1 MDKTIGKWLS
11 LLLLMFCAGNAA
23 FAQKLTAEDFSI
35 KAGESKYIT
44 IVYEGTEAMHGF
56 QTDIT
61 LSEGL
66 SCDDYPMGIALSFLN
81 NSNKLGTNVYRVAGY
96 NEEGGTASNGDGII
110 ALTVKASDDFTGG
123 TIKLTHTEISFEGD
137 NAVNPEDL
145 TINVTVEKEPVVE
158 GDKYA
163 LFTGDIE
170 PGDYII
176 YYDGKAM
183 NSTIATNRLQY
194 EEVTPVDNAIVNP
207 SADIV
212 WTIAKDGD
220 NYTIYNAAN
229 KGYAASNGTKNQAA
243 FATEVSDNARW
254 TVSGTETY
262 EFVNVANSAAG
273 VNANLRN
280 NGTYGFACYS
290 TGTGGALT
298 LYKKVEAGEVVKP
311 VLTES
316 QNFDSPLTI
325 EITAEDGADI
335 YYTTDGSTPTESSTK
350 YTEPFL
356 VVETTTV
363 NAIAVKGGVTSEVA
377 TATYT
382 RVNPILISEAQAL
395 DAGSEAYIVGA
406 CVASAANGAVLYDG
420 SDYIYY
426 YNNANDLEVGKYY
439 SVNGILSSYGG
450 ANQFTAA
457 ADVKEHAPADL
468 AIPTDVTELTATD
481 LDAAVEAK
489 VVDPRQLA
497 SITGTLAISG
507 NYVNLTVDGTE
518 TSMGSIVKPKEDI
531 SAFDGKKVV
540 VTGYEMYVNNK
551 YVYFVATN
559 IEEAPLVEEGIY
571 YLYDENSKKFM
582 SRGATWGTR
591 AVVDNYGLAIEL
603 VLADGAYKLKTVDGQ
618 AFYGDNGDMYTDC
631 TGDRERSYTVAAE
644 GEGYTFT
651 NTANAKP
658 VFVTEEGFINN
669 GDGTATVWK
678 LLSQEERDEIVLAR
692 ENAEVMAALEKA
704 GIAADTPESKISF
717 AEPTSLTFKTGSAWT
732 FAPESA
738 RGARVAT
745 NDFGSEVFQGSGT
758 FTQKV
763 EGLEA
768 GLYKVTIQAYYRDGA
783 NEAVAANYDK
793 GYNLSLAYLD
803 ANGTNIQVL
812 SWGKDRAADNNPNG
826 MSEGAAL
833 FSQGKY
839 INEGMAY
846 VGEDGVLDLTLY
858 QPNFIGSGWFMAN
871 EVTYAK
877 VTVEETNAFA
887 VFVDEELE
895 GGTITAEPA
904 EAEEGA
910 TITLTVTPEG
920 DNKVEDVVAYYMVL
934 STNPDTGELDAE
946 MQDIDVT
953 AAEDG
958 TYTFVM
964 PAADAYVTA
973 TFRTKNEPG
982 EYKDTPLTQDMFKG
996 WDGFDDYA
1004 KVNNERPYWDADP
1017 VPGNFTAGK
1026 TVYGSG
1032 NVTNSDYADIT
1043 GAQTMRINA
1052 TQGMQFR
1059 VLINRQADNSL
1070 VELNPVVGEEG
1081 YVDVDLSEYEY
1092 VHVNAIKTGWG
1103 SSEGTIESIIL
1114 NPSEE
1119 EEPIEG
1125 ENWTFDEN
1133 PDDVITVTTQGYQ
1146 RNIPEGSDQITGL
1159 QPVTGWTPGEQDQS
1173 DPGFSAGIFKYGSE
1187 NLLNNKVA
1195 APAAAPEGSESPSAL
1210 GLSAVWGGIAQ
1221 YTQPIT
1227 LQPGSYKYVYVLYNG
1242 ANTGAVTKNLF
1253 GFIAEDGTEYL
1264 SDKTTFPVGEWNG
1277 GEVTFTLEEET
1288 TGNLSVGFIGGGGSG
1303 NAPHLF
1309 VDFIDLEKI
1318 DEADVAKD
1326 ELEKAIEAAQAK
1338 EYVIGDE
1345 LFQYP
1350 QSEIDPLDEA
1360 IAAAQAVYDNE
1371 DATVDEVNAATET
1384 LNNFI
1389 ETFDPAYNEPE
1400 DGTPYIMTL
1409 TTSDGQFPLAIDG
1422 TANKIVEEGEETYI
1436 YFDKQEDGTWGMKT
1450 EDGDYIA
1457 YEGSNKWT
1465 MSTST
1470 EPYGWTIEALKDGG
1484 VSVSGTNGL
1493 YGTNTSDGN
1502 AAGSAIYGDKT
1513 TANGNYIWNI
1523 KPAEQEPE
1531 GTLYNGTLTQTLA
1544 MPDGTVMGEEVDID
1558 YDVFISAPDPNN
1570 GVQIQ
1575 FVDGFT
1581 FPVMGTVVPDLIVD
1595 AQMTTNEDGSISY
1608 SSEPFTVSVPR
1619 GMMTVTFNATLTG
1632 TQENEKVNPVITLTL
1647 SQGPTTNT
1655 VVFGPREEGVFA
1667 VNIDEAI
1674 ENGTVESDKAT
1685 AKEGETVTLTVT
1697 PDEGFEL
1704 DVLSVTYPETT
1715 MEADG
1720 TESTE
1725 MKEIEVTETADG
1737 YTFTM
1742 PAADAL
1748 VSAIFKATEPGLPDY
1763 VFVATEWQAGDPARI
1778 SADNVTVDETANTI
1792 TVNKDGNQNVNLQFK
1807 GIDYNVPA
1815 ENKYFVVQ
1823 ATGCTPDGAQLWW
1836 MNNDWIGTITPE
1848 VYTVG
1853 DEILYAWPLE
1863 VLKKNGG
1870 SGEPI
1875 TLASD
1880 TDDALFNYNSQWSTC
1895 FGLTL
1900 ADPNTPAVITNIGF
1914 TSQLPEIAV
1923 GINRISIDG
1932 ADFAATIDNALRN
1945 GKVFDI
1951 SGRKVNSVVK
1961 GGIYIV
1967 DGVKMVV
1974 RK

>member
-66 SCDDYPMGIALSFLN
+66 SCDDYPIGIAEGFLC
-81 NSNKLGTNVYRVAGY
+81 NSNDQGTNGYRVAGY

-145 TINVTVEKEPVVE
+145 TVNVTVEKEPVVE

-183 NSTIATNRLQY
+183 NTTIATNRLQY

-316 QNFDSPLTI
+316 QTFAGSLTV
-325 EITAEDGADI
+325 EITAEEGADI
-335 YYTTDGSTPTESSTK
+335 YYTTDGTEPVFDATGVSGTK
-350 YTEPFL
+350 YTEPFD
-356 VVETTTV
+356 VTETTTV
-363 NAIAVKGGVTSEVA
+363 KAIAVLNGVSSEVA

-382 RVNPILISEAQAL
+382 IATPITIAEAQAL
-395 DAGSEAYIVGA
+395 EAGSEAFIQGV

-420 SDYIYY
+420 TDYIYY
-426 YNNANDLEVGKYY
+426 YNNANEMEVGKSYTLE
-439 SVNGILSSYGG
+439 GKLSKYGG
-450 ANQFTAA
+450 ANQFVAA
-457 ADVKEHAPADL
+457 ATVKEITDL
-468 AIPTDVTELTATD
+468 NLAVPTDVTELSATD

-518 TSMGSIVKPKEDI
+518 TSMGSIVKPKEDV

-559 IEEAPLVEEGIY
+559 IEE
-571 YLYDENSKKFM
+571 
-582 SRGATWGTR
+582 
-591 AVVDNYGLAIEL
+591 
-603 VLADGAYKLKTVDGQ
+603 
-618 AFYGDNGDMYTDC
+618 
-631 TGDRERSYTVAAE
+631 
-644 GEGYTFT
+644 
-651 NTANAKP
+651 
-658 VFVTEEGFINN
+658 
-669 GDGTATVWK
+669 
-678 LLSQEERDEIVLAR
+678 
-692 ENAEVMAALEKA
+692 
-704 GIAADTPESKISF
+704 
-717 AEPTSLTFKTGSAWT
+717 
-732 FAPESA
+732 
-738 RGARVAT
+738 
-745 NDFGSEVFQGSGT
+745 
-758 FTQKV
+758 
-763 EGLEA
+763 
-768 GLYKVTIQAYYRDGA
+768 
-783 NEAVAANYDK
+783 
-793 GYNLSLAYLD
+793 
-803 ANGTNIQVL
+803 
-812 SWGKDRAADNNPNG
+812 
-826 MSEGAAL
+826 
-833 FSQGKY
+833 
-839 INEGMAY
+839 
-846 VGEDGVLDLTLY
+846 
-858 QPNFIGSGWFMAN
+858 
-871 EVTYAK
+871 
-877 VTVEETNAFA
+877 TNAFA

-895 GGTITAEPA
+895 GGTITAEPT

-920 DNKVEDVVAYYMVL
+920 ENKVEEVLAYYMVV
-934 STNPDTGELDAE
+934 STNPETGDAE
-946 MQDIDVT
+946 TESKDIEVT

-1017 VPGNFTAGK
+1017 VPGDFGAGK

-1043 GAQTMRINA
+1043 GTQTMRING
-1052 TQGMQFR
+1052 TPGMQFR
-1059 VLINRQADNSL
+1059 VMFNRQEDTSIWT
-1070 VELNPVVGEEG
+1070 ELQPTIGEEG

-1092 VHVNAIKTGWG
+1092 VHLNAIKTGWG
-1103 SSEGTIESIIL
+1103 SAAGTVESIIL

-1119 EEPIEG
+1119 DEPIEG

-1133 PDDVITVTTQGYQ
+1133 PEDVITVTTQGYQ

-1159 QPVTGWTPGEQDQS
+1159 QPVTGWTPGTQTES
-1173 DPGFSAGIFKYGSE
+1173 DPGFTAGIFAYGSE

-1210 GLSAVWGGIAQ
+1210 GLSAVWGGVAQ

-1227 LQPGSYKYVYVLYNG
+1227 LQPGNYKFVYVLYNG

-1264 SDKTTFPVGEWNG
+1264 SDKTTFPVGEWDG

-1288 TGNLSVGFIGGGGSG
+1288 TGNLSVGFIGSGGSG

-1309 VDFIDLEKI
+1309 VDFIDIEKI

-1400 DGTPYIMTL
+1400 EGTPYIMTL

-1422 TANKIVEEGEETYI
+1422 TANKIVEEDEETYI

-1484 VSVSGTNGL
+1484 VSITGQNGL

-1523 KPAEQEPE
+1523 EPAEQEPE
-1531 GTLYNGTLTQTLA
+1531 GTLYNGTLTQTLTVV
-1544 MPDGTVMGEEVDID
+1544 DGTVMGEDVDND
-1558 YDVFISAPDPNN
+1558 YDVFITAPDPNN
-1570 GVQIQ
+1570 GVKIQ

-1581 FPVMGTVVPDLIVD
+1581 FPAMGIVVPDLIVD

-1619 GMMTVTFNATLTG
+1619 GMITVTFNATLTG
-1632 TQENEKVNPVITLTL
+1632 TQENEKATPVITLTL

-1655 VVFGPREEGVFA
+1655 VVFGPREEGVFL
-1667 VNIDEAI
+1667 VKVEEDI
-1674 ENGTVESDKAT
+1674 ENGTVTPDVET
-1685 AKEGETVTLTVT
+1685 AKEGDTVNITVT
-1697 PDEGFEL
+1697 PNEG
-1704 DVLSVTYPETT
+1704 Y
-1715 MEADG
+1715 
-1720 TESTE
+1720 
-1725 MKEIEVTETADG
+1725 EIEYVNAYYEANITEGDGFVYFETVAVRVTQTEDGG

-1742 PAADAL
+1742 PAAD
-1748 VSAIFKATEPGLPDY
+1748 VTVNATFTEVQGLPDY
-1763 VFVATEWQAGDPARI
+1763 VFVASEWQAGDPGRI
-1778 SADNVTVDETANTI
+1778 SPENVTVDEAANTI
-1792 TVNKDGNQNVNLQFK
+1792 TVDKTGNQNVNLQFK

-1823 ATGCTPDGAQLWW
+1823 GTGMTPDGAQLWW
-1836 MNNDWIGTITPE
+1836 MNNDWIGTIQPE

-1853 DEILYAWPLE
+1853 DETLYAWPLE
-1863 VLKKNGG
+1863 GLKTNGG

-1880 TDDALFNYNSQWSTC
+1880 TEDAKFWNAGGWSTC

-1900 ADPNTPAVITNIGF
+1900 ADPATPAVITNVGF
-1914 TSQLPEIAV
+1914 LTEIPAEAT
-1923 GINRISIDG
+1923 GINRINIDG

>member
-35 KAGESKYIT
+35 KAGESKNIT

-81 NSNKLGTNVYRVAGY
+81 NSNKLGTNGYRVAGY

-350 YTEPFL
+350 YTEPFR
-356 VVETTTV
+356 VVWTTTV

-468 AIPTDVTELTATD
+468 VIPTDVTELTATD

-489 VVDPRQLA
+489 KVDPRQLA
-497 SITGTLAISG
+497 SLTGTLTISG
-507 NYVNLTVDGTE
+507 NYLNITVDGTE
-518 TSMGSIVKPKEDI
+518 TSMGSIVKPFEDY
-531 SAFDGKKVV
+531 SALDGKNVT

-559 IEEAPLVEEGIY
+559 IEEAPGEVI
-571 YLYDENSKKFM
+571 S
-582 SRGATWGTR
+582 
-591 AVVDNYGLAIEL
+591 
-603 VLADGAYKLKTVDGQ
+603 GQ
-618 AFYGDNGDMYTDC
+618 
-631 TGDRERSYTVAAE
+631 
-644 GEGYTFT
+644 
-651 NTANAKP
+651 
-658 VFVTEEGFINN
+658 
-669 GDGTATVWK
+669 
-678 LLSQEERDEIVLAR
+678 
-692 ENAEVMAALEKA
+692 
-704 GIAADTPESKISF
+704 
-717 AEPTSLTFKTGSAWT
+717 
-732 FAPESA
+732 
-738 RGARVAT
+738 
-745 NDFGSEVFQGSGT
+745 
-758 FTQKV
+758 
-763 EGLEA
+763 
-768 GLYKVTIQAYYRDGA
+768 
-783 NEAVAANYDK
+783 
-793 GYNLSLAYLD
+793 
-803 ANGTNIQVL
+803 
-812 SWGKDRAADNNPNG
+812 
-826 MSEGAAL
+826 
-833 FSQGKY
+833 
-839 INEGMAY
+839 
-846 VGEDGVLDLTLY
+846 
-858 QPNFIGSGWFMAN
+858 
-871 EVTYAK
+871 
-877 VTVEETNAFA
+877 
-887 VFVDEELE
+887 
-895 GGTITAEPA
+895 
-904 EAEEGA
+904 
-910 TITLTVTPEG
+910 
-920 DNKVEDVVAYYMVL
+920 
-934 STNPDTGELDAE
+934 
-946 MQDIDVT
+946 
-953 AAEDG
+953 
-958 TYTFVM
+958 
-964 PAADAYVTA
+964 
-973 TFRTKNEPG
+973 
-982 EYKDTPLTQDMFKG
+982 
-996 WDGFDDYA
+996 
-1004 KVNNERPYWDADP
+1004 
-1017 VPGNFTAGK
+1017 
-1026 TVYGSG
+1026 
-1032 NVTNSDYADIT
+1032 
-1043 GAQTMRINA
+1043 
-1052 TQGMQFR
+1052 
-1059 VLINRQADNSL
+1059 
-1070 VELNPVVGEEG
+1070 
-1081 YVDVDLSEYEY
+1081 
-1092 VHVNAIKTGWG
+1092 
-1103 SSEGTIESIIL
+1103 
-1114 NPSEE
+1114 
-1119 EEPIEG
+1119 
-1125 ENWTFDEN
+1125 NWTFDEN

-1195 APAAAPEGSESPSAL
+1195 APSAAPEGSESPSAL

-1264 SDKTTFPVGEWNG
+1264 SDKTTFPVGEWDG
-1277 GEVTFTLEEET
+1277 GEVSFTLEEET
-1288 TGNLSVGFIGGGGSG
+1288 TGKLSVGFIGGGGSG

-1523 KPAEQEPE
+1523 EPAEQEPE

-1544 MPDGTVMGEEVDID
+1544 MPNGTVMGEEVDID

-1647 SQGPTTNT
+1647 SQGTTTNT

-1725 MKEIEVTETADG
+1725 MKEVEVTETADG

-1742 PAADAL
+1742 PAADAF

-1923 GINRISIDG
+1923 GINRIGIDG

-1951 SGRKVNSVVK
+1951 SGRKINSVVK

>member
-66 SCDDYPMGIALSFLN
+66 SCDDYPIGIAEGFLC
-81 NSNKLGTNVYRVAGY
+81 NSNDQGTNGYRVAGY

-145 TINVTVEKEPVVE
+145 TINVTLDEASSDEA
-158 GDKYA
+158 KYA
-163 LFTGDIE
+163 LYSGEIV

-176 YYDGKAM
+176 FYGGKAM
-183 NSTIATNRLQY
+183 NNTIATNRLQY
-194 EEVTPVDNAIVNP
+194 EEVTPVDNVIVNP

-212 WTIAKDGD
+212 WTIAADGD
-220 NYTIYNAAN
+220 YYTIYNAAAES
-229 KGYAASNGTKNQAA
+229 YAASNGTKNQAA
-243 FATEVSDNARW
+243 LATTVDDNARW
-254 TVSGTETY
+254 AVSGSATY
-262 EFVNVANSAAG
+262 EFVNVFNSTNS

-280 NGTYGFACYS
+280 NGTYGFACYG
-290 TGTGGALT
+290 TGTGGALY
-298 LYKKVEAGEVVKP
+298 LFKKVDEGEVVKP

-350 YTEPFL
+350 YTEPFD
-356 VVETTTV
+356 VRETTTV

-382 RVNPILISEAQAL
+382 RVKPILISEAQAL
-395 DAGSEAYIVGA
+395 DAGSEAYIVGG

-468 AIPTDVTELTATD
+468 IIPTDVTELTATD

-489 VVDPRQLA
+489 KVDPRQLA
-497 SITGTLAISG
+497 SLTGTLTISG
-507 NYVNLTVDGTE
+507 NYLNITVDGTE
-518 TSMGSIVKPKEDI
+518 TSMGSIVKPFEDY
-531 SAFDGKKVV
+531 SALDGKNVT

-559 IEEAPLVEEGIY
+559 I
-571 YLYDENSKKFM
+571 
-582 SRGATWGTR
+582 
-591 AVVDNYGLAIEL
+591 
-603 VLADGAYKLKTVDGQ
+603 
-618 AFYGDNGDMYTDC
+618 
-631 TGDRERSYTVAAE
+631 
-644 GEGYTFT
+644 
-651 NTANAKP
+651 
-658 VFVTEEGFINN
+658 
-669 GDGTATVWK
+669 
-678 LLSQEERDEIVLAR
+678 
-692 ENAEVMAALEKA
+692 
-704 GIAADTPESKISF
+704 
-717 AEPTSLTFKTGSAWT
+717 
-732 FAPESA
+732 
-738 RGARVAT
+738 
-745 NDFGSEVFQGSGT
+745 
-758 FTQKV
+758 
-763 EGLEA
+763 
-768 GLYKVTIQAYYRDGA
+768 
-783 NEAVAANYDK
+783 
-793 GYNLSLAYLD
+793 
-803 ANGTNIQVL
+803 
-812 SWGKDRAADNNPNG
+812 
-826 MSEGAAL
+826 
-833 FSQGKY
+833 
-839 INEGMAY
+839 
-846 VGEDGVLDLTLY
+846 
-858 QPNFIGSGWFMAN
+858 
-871 EVTYAK
+871 
-877 VTVEETNAFA
+877 EETNAFA

-895 GGTITAEPA
+895 GGTITAEPT

-920 DNKVEDVVAYYMVL
+920 ENKVEEVLAYYMVV
-934 STNPDTGELDAE
+934 STNPDTGDAE
-946 MQDIDVT
+946 TESKDIEVT

-1004 KVNNERPYWDADP
+1004 KVNNERPYWDAEP
-1017 VPGNFTAGK
+1017 IPGNFTAGK

-1043 GAQTMRINA
+1043 GAQTLRITA
-1052 TQGMQFR
+1052 APGMQFR
-1059 VLINRQADNSL
+1059 VLMNRQADNSL

-1092 VHVNAIKTGWG
+1092 VHLNAIKTGWG

-1264 SDKTTFPVGEWNG
+1264 SDKTTFPVGEWDG
-1277 GEVTFTLEEET
+1277 GEVSFTLEEET
-1288 TGNLSVGFIGGGGSG
+1288 TGKLSVGFIGGGGSG

-1422 TANKIVEEGEETYI
+1422 TANKIVEKGEETYI

-1523 KPAEQEPE
+1523 EPAEQEPE

-1544 MPDGTVMGEEVDID
+1544 TPDGTVMGEEVDID
-1558 YDVFISAPDPNN
+1558 YDVFITAPDPNN
-1570 GVQIQ
+1570 GVKIQ

-1619 GMMTVTFNATLTG
+1619 GMMTVTFKATLTG
-1632 TQENEKVNPVITLTL
+1632 TQENEKATPVITLTL
-1647 SQGPTTNT
+1647 SQGTTNT

-1674 ENGTVESDKAT
+1674 ENGTVESDKET

-1697 PDEGFEL
+1697 PDEGYEL

-1715 MEADG
+1715 TEADG

-1725 MKEIEVTETADG
+1725 MKEVEVTETADG

-1742 PAADAL
+1742 PAADAF
-1748 VSAIFKATEPGLPDY
+1748 VSATFKATEPGLPDY

-1836 MNNDWIGTITPE
+1836 MNNDWIGTIQPE

-1853 DEILYAWPLE
+1853 DETLYAWPLE
-1863 VLKKNGG
+1863 GLKTNGG

-1880 TDDALFNYNSQWSTC
+1880 TDDALFNNNSQWSTC

-1923 GINRISIDG
+1923 GINRINIDG
-1932 ADFAATIDNALRN
+1932 ANFAATIDNALRN

-1951 SGRKVNSVVK
+1951 SGRKVNAVVK

>member
-35 KAGESKYIT
+35 KAGESKNIT

-66 SCDDYPMGIALSFLN
+66 SCDDYPMGIAEGFLC
-81 NSNKLGTNVYRVAGY
+81 NSNEQGANSYRVAGY
-96 NEEGGTASNGDGII
+96 GEEGGTASNGDAII
-110 ALTVKASDDFTGG
+110 SLTVKAANDFTGG

-137 NAVNPEDL
+137 HAVNPEDL
-145 TINVTVEKEPVVE
+145 TINVTLDEASSDEA
-158 GDKYA
+158 KYA
-163 LFTGDIE
+163 LYSGEIV

-176 YYDGKAM
+176 FYGGKAM
-183 NSTIATNRLQY
+183 NNTITTNRLQY
-194 EEVTPVDNAIVNP
+194 EEVTPVDNVIVNP

-212 WTIAKDGD
+212 WTIAADGD
-220 NYTIYNAAN
+220 YYTIYNAAAES
-229 KGYAASNGTKNQAA
+229 YAASNGTKNQAA
-243 FATEVSDNARW
+243 LATTVDDNARW
-254 TVSGTETY
+254 AVSGSATY
-262 EFVNVANSAAG
+262 EFVNVFNNTNE

-280 NGTYGFACYS
+280 NGTYGFACYG
-290 TGTGGALT
+290 TGTGGALY
-298 LYKKVEAGEVVKP
+298 LFKKVDEGEVVKP

-316 QNFDSPLTI
+316 QKFDSPLTI

-350 YTEPFL
+350 YTEPFD
-356 VVETTTV
+356 VRETTTV

-382 RVNPILISEAQAL
+382 RVKPILISEAQAL
-395 DAGSEAYIVGA
+395 DAGSEAYIVGG

-468 AIPTDVTELTATD
+468 IIPTDVTELTATD

-489 VVDPRQLA
+489 KVDPRQLA
-497 SITGTLAISG
+497 SLTGTLTISG
-507 NYVNLTVDGTE
+507 NYLNITVDGTE
-518 TSMGSIVKPKEDI
+518 TSMGSIVKPFEDY
-531 SAFDGKKVV
+531 SALDGKNVT

-559 IEEAPLVEEGIY
+559 I
-571 YLYDENSKKFM
+571 
-582 SRGATWGTR
+582 
-591 AVVDNYGLAIEL
+591 
-603 VLADGAYKLKTVDGQ
+603 
-618 AFYGDNGDMYTDC
+618 
-631 TGDRERSYTVAAE
+631 
-644 GEGYTFT
+644 
-651 NTANAKP
+651 
-658 VFVTEEGFINN
+658 
-669 GDGTATVWK
+669 
-678 LLSQEERDEIVLAR
+678 
-692 ENAEVMAALEKA
+692 
-704 GIAADTPESKISF
+704 
-717 AEPTSLTFKTGSAWT
+717 
-732 FAPESA
+732 
-738 RGARVAT
+738 
-745 NDFGSEVFQGSGT
+745 
-758 FTQKV
+758 
-763 EGLEA
+763 
-768 GLYKVTIQAYYRDGA
+768 
-783 NEAVAANYDK
+783 
-793 GYNLSLAYLD
+793 
-803 ANGTNIQVL
+803 
-812 SWGKDRAADNNPNG
+812 
-826 MSEGAAL
+826 
-833 FSQGKY
+833 
-839 INEGMAY
+839 
-846 VGEDGVLDLTLY
+846 
-858 QPNFIGSGWFMAN
+858 
-871 EVTYAK
+871 
-877 VTVEETNAFA
+877 EETNAFA

-895 GGTITAEPA
+895 GGTITAEPT

-920 DNKVEDVVAYYMVL
+920 ENKVEEVLAYYMVV
-934 STNPDTGELDAE
+934 STNPDTGDAE
-946 MQDIDVT
+946 TESKDIEVT

-1004 KVNNERPYWDADP
+1004 KVNNERPYWDAEP
-1017 VPGNFTAGK
+1017 IPGNFTAGK

-1043 GAQTMRINA
+1043 GAQTLRITA
-1052 TQGMQFR
+1052 APGMQFR
-1059 VLINRQADNSL
+1059 VLMNRQADNSL

-1264 SDKTTFPVGEWNG
+1264 SDKTTFPVGEWDG
-1277 GEVTFTLEEET
+1277 GEVSFTLEEET
-1288 TGNLSVGFIGGGGSG
+1288 TGKLSVGFIGGGGSG

-1389 ETFDPAYNEPE
+1389 ETFNPAYNEPE

-1422 TANKIVEEGEETYI
+1422 TANKIVEKGEETYI

-1523 KPAEQEPE
+1523 EPAEQEPE

-1544 MPDGTVMGEEVDID
+1544 TPDGTVMGEEVDID
-1558 YDVFISAPDPNN
+1558 YDVFITAPDPNN
-1570 GVQIQ
+1570 GVKIQ

-1632 TQENEKVNPVITLTL
+1632 TQENEKATPVITLTL
-1647 SQGPTTNT
+1647 SQGTTNT

-1674 ENGTVESDKAT
+1674 ENGTVESDKET

-1697 PDEGFEL
+1697 PDEGYEL

-1715 MEADG
+1715 TEADG

-1725 MKEIEVTETADG
+1725 MKEVEVTETADG

-1742 PAADAL
+1742 PAADAF
-1748 VSAIFKATEPGLPDY
+1748 VSATFKATEPGLPDY

-1823 ATGCTPDGAQLWW
+1823 GTGMTPDGAQLWW
-1836 MNNDWIGTITPE
+1836 MNNDWIGTIQPE

-1880 TDDALFNYNSQWSTC
+1880 TDDALFNNNSQWSTC

-1923 GINRISIDG
+1923 GINRINIDG
-1932 ADFAATIDNALRN
+1932 ANFAATIDNALRN

>member
-66 SCDDYPMGIALSFLN
+66 SCDDYPIGIAEGFLC
-81 NSNKLGTNVYRVAGY
+81 NSNDQGTNGYRVAGY

-145 TINVTVEKEPVVE
+145 TVNVTVEKEPVVE

-183 NSTIATNRLQY
+183 NTTIATNRLQY

-316 QNFDSPLTI
+316 QTFAGSLTV
-325 EITAEDGADI
+325 EITAEEGADI
-335 YYTTDGSTPTESSTK
+335 YYTTDGTEPVFDATGVSGTK
-350 YTEPFL
+350 YTEPFD
-356 VVETTTV
+356 VTETTTV
-363 NAIAVKGGVTSEVA
+363 NAIAVLNGVSSEVA

-382 RVNPILISEAQAL
+382 IATPITIAEAQAL
-395 DAGSEAYIVGA
+395 EAGSEAFIQGV

-420 SDYIYY
+420 TDYIYY
-426 YNNANDLEVGKYY
+426 YNNANEMEVGKSYTLE
-439 SVNGILSSYGG
+439 GKLSKYGG
-450 ANQFTAA
+450 ANQFVAA
-457 ADVKEHAPADL
+457 ATVKEIADL
-468 AIPTDVTELTATD
+468 NLTVPTDVTELSATD

-531 SAFDGKKVV
+531 SEFDGKKVV

-559 IEEAPLVEEGIY
+559 IEEAP
-571 YLYDENSKKFM
+571 
-582 SRGATWGTR
+582 
-591 AVVDNYGLAIEL
+591 
-603 VLADGAYKLKTVDGQ
+603 
-618 AFYGDNGDMYTDC
+618 
-631 TGDRERSYTVAAE
+631 
-644 GEGYTFT
+644 GE
-651 NTANAKP
+651 
-658 VFVTEEGFINN
+658 V
-669 GDGTATVWK
+669 
-678 LLSQEERDEIVLAR
+678 
-692 ENAEVMAALEKA
+692 
-704 GIAADTPESKISF
+704 IS
-717 AEPTSLTFKTGSAWT
+717 
-732 FAPESA
+732 
-738 RGARVAT
+738 
-745 NDFGSEVFQGSGT
+745 
-758 FTQKV
+758 
-763 EGLEA
+763 
-768 GLYKVTIQAYYRDGA
+768 
-783 NEAVAANYDK
+783 
-793 GYNLSLAYLD
+793 
-803 ANGTNIQVL
+803 
-812 SWGKDRAADNNPNG
+812 
-826 MSEGAAL
+826 
-833 FSQGKY
+833 
-839 INEGMAY
+839 
-846 VGEDGVLDLTLY
+846 
-858 QPNFIGSGWFMAN
+858 
-871 EVTYAK
+871 
-877 VTVEETNAFA
+877 
-887 VFVDEELE
+887 
-895 GGTITAEPA
+895 
-904 EAEEGA
+904 
-910 TITLTVTPEG
+910 
-920 DNKVEDVVAYYMVL
+920 
-934 STNPDTGELDAE
+934 
-946 MQDIDVT
+946 
-953 AAEDG
+953 
-958 TYTFVM
+958 
-964 PAADAYVTA
+964 
-973 TFRTKNEPG
+973 
-982 EYKDTPLTQDMFKG
+982 
-996 WDGFDDYA
+996 
-1004 KVNNERPYWDADP
+1004 
-1017 VPGNFTAGK
+1017 
-1026 TVYGSG
+1026 
-1032 NVTNSDYADIT
+1032 
-1043 GAQTMRINA
+1043 
-1052 TQGMQFR
+1052 
-1059 VLINRQADNSL
+1059 
-1070 VELNPVVGEEG
+1070 
-1081 YVDVDLSEYEY
+1081 
-1092 VHVNAIKTGWG
+1092 
-1103 SSEGTIESIIL
+1103 
-1114 NPSEE
+1114 
-1119 EEPIEG
+1119 G

-1264 SDKTTFPVGEWNG
+1264 SDKTTFPVGEWDG

-1288 TGNLSVGFIGGGGSG
+1288 TGNLSVGFIGSGGSG

-1309 VDFIDLEKI
+1309 VDFIDIEKI

-1422 TANKIVEEGEETYI
+1422 TANKIVEEDEETYI

-1523 KPAEQEPE
+1523 EPAEQEPE

-1570 GVQIQ
+1570 GVKIQ

-1619 GMMTVTFNATLTG
+1619 GMMTVNFNATLTG
-1632 TQENEKVNPVITLTL
+1632 TQENEKATPVITLTL

-1655 VVFGPREEGVFA
+1655 VVFGPREEGVYV

-1674 ENGTVESDKAT
+1674 ENGTVESDKET

-1697 PDEGFEL
+1697 PDEGYEL

-1715 MEADG
+1715 TEADG

-1725 MKEIEVTETADG
+1725 MKEVEVIETADG
-1737 YTFTM
+1737 YTFIM
-1742 PAADAL
+1742 PAADAF
-1748 VSAIFKATEPGLPDY
+1748 VSATFKATEPELPDY

-1815 ENKYFVVQ
+1815 DNKYFVVQ

-1951 SGRKVNSVVK
+1951 SGRKVNAVVK